1 MVVVQTVEQ
10 ATRLAME
17 FAKRYYSFIFPVST
31 RKENSRWIV
40 DLDVSY
46 YKTNF
51 ARLRIDQET
60 GTLEDFKLTHGQ
72 LL

>member
-10 ATRLAME
+10 ATQVAME
-17 FAKRYYSFIFPVST
+17 FARRYYSFIFPVST
-31 RKENSRWIV
+31 RRENSRWIV
-40 DLDVSY
+40 DLDISY

-60 GTLEDFKLTHGQ
+60 GTIEDFKVTHGQ

>member
-10 ATRLAME
+10 ATGLAID

-31 RKENSRWIV
+31 KRENSHWIV
-40 DLDVSY
+40 DLDISY
-46 YKTNF
+46 YRPSY
-51 ARLRIDQET
+51 ARLKIFVET
-60 GTLEDFKLTHGQ
+60 GAIEEFKVTQGQ